1 MQGIASDITW
11 HDASFYAAAVLLL
24 VLASSV
30 GVPAKMRGLYF
41 TWLISVLA
49 LERALRL
56 TPPPKS
62 QLRKGVGAL
71 VLAAWF
77 VVEWSLRGKRI
88 RAQPMPA
95 VVWDP
100 ASPKSAGKGARLGK
114 SVRRS
119 PRLRQSRSFL
129 DPA

>member
-1 MQGIASDITW
+1 MLTLPSQCRA
-11 HDASFYAAAVLLL
+11 
-24 VLASSV
+24 
-30 GVPAKMRGLYF
+30 GLYF

-49 LERALRL
+49 LERALHL
-56 TPPPKS
+56 TPPSKS

-77 VVEWSLRGKRI
+77 VVEWILRKRI
-88 RAQPMPA
+88 RVQPMRQA
-95 VVWDP
+95 GAWDP
-100 ASPKSAGKGARLGK
+100 ASPKSVYKGARLGK

-119 PRLRQSRSFL
+119 PRLRPSRSFL